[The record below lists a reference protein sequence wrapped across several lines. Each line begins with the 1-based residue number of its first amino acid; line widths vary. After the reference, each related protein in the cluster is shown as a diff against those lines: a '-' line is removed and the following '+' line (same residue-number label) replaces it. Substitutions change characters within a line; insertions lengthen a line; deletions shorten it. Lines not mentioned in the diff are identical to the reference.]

1 MLPGVFFSFSAL
13 GLSMRGTDSKNLLW
27 ETETT
32 LRAFRLKGDNSDR
45 AYFFSSIGSSVHTL
59 AIKMASCIKKKKKQA
74 QAIPEATRC
83 SLHQQSSGKVQF
95 LGPVTRLQPGSTI
108 SHQESQPRLGSGSN
122 GPGPDI
128 LISLQAIQPTEISV
142 VA

>member
-59 AIKMASCIKKKKKQA
+59 AIKMASCIKKKKSK
-74 QAIPEATRC
+74 
-83 SLHQQSSGKVQF
+83 
-95 LGPVTRLQPGSTI
+95 
-108 SHQESQPRLGSGSN
+108 PRLYQKQ
-122 GPGPDI
+122 PDAVFI
-128 LISLQAIQPTEISV
+128 SSLQARFSF
-142 VA
+142 

>member
-59 AIKMASCIKKKKKQA
+59 AIKMASCIKKKKA
-74 QAIPEATRC
+74 SPGYTR
-83 SLHQQSSGKVQF
+83 SNQMQSSSAVFRQGSVSRPSHQTT
-95 LGPVTRLQPGSTI
+95 TRLHHQPPGKSTKARI
-108 SHQESQPRLGSGSN
+108 RLQWPRTRH
-122 GPGPDI
+122 PY
-128 LISLQAIQPTEISV
+128 
-142 VA
+142 